1 VTGCGIDRARTSAG
15 RAVTGV
21 VAETKLGAKARRSTA
36 ADFGALTAGLAGAAA
51 RSTVDDDWDA
61 ARAGWELSGLTASS
75 QTVAKMEA
83 ERVAETPR
91 AVRTREELSLMEIS
105 LPPDNSI
112 RFGSAPAAS
121 C

>member
-1 VTGCGIDRARTSAG
+1 VIGCGIDRARTGTARG
-15 RAVTGV
+15 VTGV
-21 VAETKLGAKARRSTA
+21 GAETKRGARAVRATA
-36 ADFGALTAGLAGAAA
+36 AGFAVFTAAWTGAAA

-61 ARAGWELSGLTASS
+61 ARPGWELSGLTASS

-112 RFGSAPAAS
+112 RFGSAPDARR
-121 C
+121 